1 MATTRSS
8 FKPKLLSRCRGAFL
22 ALALGLAAP
31 LAHAANPGDWWVYV
45 ANDYP
50 DDIKALLAQGS
61 DPNVRYQN
69 GQPALM
75 RAVVDGAWKVFDVIA
90 ADKRTDVNAENPAGE
105 TPLMYLAIAGQTER
119 AKKLVARGAQVNRL
133 GWTPLHYAA
142 SKGQMEMA
150 RFLLSKK
157 AMVNAPAPGGETPL
171 MMAALGGNKDMVDL
185 LLKSGAD
192 VTTRDL
198 KGQSAADWARNGK
211 SASLATELTAMVAR
225 ADDAKRA
232 RRAANPGAA
241 ESDAVQTP
249 EASAPAPL
257 PASTPE
263 AAAPASKPAS
273 ASDAAKASGN
283 VGGVSGVRLN
293 NYDTPASP

>member
-1 MATTRSS
+1 MTAHAPTVRHV
-8 FKPKLLSRCRGAFL
+8 LLSRCRGALL
-22 ALALGLAAP
+22 ALAVGLAAP
-31 LAHAANPGDWWVYV
+31 MAYAATPGDWWVYV

-50 DDIKALLAQGS
+50 DDIKALLAKGS
-61 DPNVRYQN
+61 DPNVRYKN

-119 AKKLVARGAQVNRL
+119 AKKLIARGAQVNRL

-150 RFLLSKK
+150 RLLLSQK

-171 MMAALGGNKDMVDL
+171 MMAALGGNKQMVDL

-192 VTTRDL
+192 ITTRDL

-211 SASLATELTAMVAR
+211 SASLAAELTDKVAQ

-232 RRAANPGAA
+232 RRAASPVPAEVDAA
-241 ESDAVQTP
+241 ALPQTIP
-249 EASAPAPL
+249 PTASPQVPPAPAA
-257 PASTPE
+257 ASGS
-263 AAAPASKPAS
+263 AAAPAATP
-273 ASDAAKASGN
+273 N
-283 VGGVSGVRLN
+283 VGGVSGVKLN

>member
-1 MATTRSS
+1 MTAYAPTARHV
-8 FKPKLLSRCRGAFL
+8 LLSRCRGALL
-22 ALALGLAAP
+22 ALAIGLAAP
-31 LAHAANPGDWWVYV
+31 MAHAANPGDWWVYV

-50 DDIKALLAQGS
+50 DDIKDLLAHGS
-61 DPNVRYQN
+61 DPNVRYKN

-119 AKKLVARGAQVNRL
+119 AKKLIARGAQVNRL

-150 RFLLSKK
+150 RMLLSKK

-185 LLKSGAD
+185 LVKAGAD

-198 KGQSAADWARNGK
+198 KDQSAADWARNGK
-211 SASLATELTAMVAR
+211 SAALATELTAMVAR

-232 RRAANPGAA
+232 RRATNPVPAEAEPVPVPDTAALPPAVAPSADAPGAPA
-241 ESDAVQTP
+241 PA
-249 EASAPAPL
+249 ASAPAP
-257 PASTPE
+257 ATP
-263 AAAPASKPAS
+263 
-273 ASDAAKASGN
+273 N
-283 VGGVSGVRLN
+283 VGGVSGVCLN
-293 NYDTPASP
+293 NYDDKPAAP

>member
-1 MATTRSS
+1 MTAQAPTARR
-8 FKPKLLSRCRGAFL
+8 FLLSRCRGALL
-22 ALALGLAAP
+22 ALAVGLAAP
-31 LAHAANPGDWWVYV
+31 MAHAANPGDWWVYV

-50 DDIKALLAQGS
+50 DDIKDLLAHGS
-61 DPNVRYQN
+61 DPNVRYKN

-119 AKKLVARGAQVNRL
+119 AKTLIARGAQVNRL

-150 RFLLSKK
+150 RLLLSKK
-157 AMVNAPAPGGETPL
+157 AIVNAPAPGGETPL
-171 MMAALGGNKDMVDL
+171 MMAALGGNKEMVDL
-185 LLKSGAD
+185 LVKSGAD

-232 RRAANPGAA
+232 RRAANPAPA
-241 ESDAVQTP
+241 EAETAPVP
-249 EASAPAPL
+249 EAIAPTAAPDVPPTPAAASGNAPAPA
-257 PASTPE
+257 ASP
-263 AAAPASKPAS
+263 S
-273 ASDAAKASGN
+273 
-283 VGGVSGVRLN
+283 VGGVSGVKLN

>member
-1 MATTRSS
+1 M
-8 FKPKLLSRCRGAFL
+8 L
-22 ALALGLAAP
+22 ALAVGLAAP
-31 LAHAANPGDWWVYV
+31 TAHAASPGDWWVYV

-50 DDIKALLAQGS
+50 DDVKSLLAQGA

-119 AKKLVARGAQVNRL
+119 AKKLIARGAQVNRL

-150 RFLLSKK
+150 RMLLGKK

-171 MMAALGGNKDMVDL
+171 MMAALGGYRDMVDL
-185 LLKSGAD
+185 LVKAGAD

-211 SASLATELTAMVAR
+211 SASLATYLTTVVAQ
-225 ADDAKRA
+225 ADEAKRV
-232 RRAANPGAA
+232 RRATGTAPVDANG
-241 ESDAVQTP
+241 
-249 EASAPAPL
+249 ASAPAATEQA
-257 PASTPE
+257 ASP
-263 AAAPASKPAS
+263 APAQPTPAAS
-273 ASDAAKASGN
+273 APAATPS

-293 NYDTPASP
+293 NYDTPAAP